1 MLEGGI
7 DGGDDFTPSLMPN
20 GDDNG
25 LMFAPSCHPK
35 NDTAQKCFDAS
46 NNKICQHQI
55 EQVSLNELGQYVQFP
70 SRWWHRGYYAI
81 TSGVMYI
88 TAQLFCT
95 AAQDGES
102 WSGHTRTRNQSRREG
117 RITGEGIESFSR
129 DVKDNWE
136 TTYSDSLYR
145 PSKAFD
151 GDQIDRTTNRHLQDE
166 TFRNIPKMN
175 ALVTE
180 FENSNRELR
189 VHSVWLIKKTKENKG
204 FQGWHRDFHLSTNG
218 IIATIVV
225 NVGVY
230 PSVADDDYTLKPPS
244 PAADNSSAGDDKYP
258 QKPPSPAAEESSP
271 TTDEYPQK
279 KQPSQAAYAGVS
291 SSRRKKKTKTVE
303 YNLPKYIGNT
313 GEERRDKD
321 FRFKGEIPPPREKS
335 KRLAKLT
342 PVEDE
347 KMDESKDNGNPGDAL
362 KSSSND
368 VNRTTKM
375 DEKYVTFY
383 PPSHH
388 QPPENDS
395 DNYYDASTSTD
406 SDYNDNDGTTK
417 DSDNYD
423 PVEAAMAQR
432 VSKRLHKFL
441 PPSTAPPYRVRETMF
456 RKPPAGEKPRRKG
469 VRERKDVS
477 EAAGRGKTSKRGG

>member
-1 MLEGGI
+1 
-7 DGGDDFTPSLMPN
+7 
-20 GDDNG
+20 
-25 LMFAPSCHPK
+25 
-35 NDTAQKCFDAS
+35 
-46 NNKICQHQI
+46 
-55 EQVSLNELGQYVQFP
+55 
-70 SRWWHRGYYAI
+70 
-81 TSGVMYI
+81 
-88 TAQLFCT
+88 
-95 AAQDGES
+95 
-102 WSGHTRTRNQSRREG
+102 
-117 RITGEGIESFSR
+117 
-129 DVKDNWE
+129 
-136 TTYSDSLYR
+136 
-145 PSKAFD
+145 
-151 GDQIDRTTNRHLQDE
+151 
-166 TFRNIPKMN
+166 MN

-279 KQPSQAAYAGVS
+279 KQPSQAAYAGLS
-291 SSRRKKKTKTVE
+291 PSRRKKISPMKKLKKDAMA
-303 YNLPKYIGNT
+303 NFPNYIGNT

-417 DSDNYD
+417 DSDN
-423 PVEAAMAQR
+423 
-432 VSKRLHKFL
+432 
-441 PPSTAPPYRVRETMF
+441 VRETMF